1 MSGVTQLKLDV
12 TTLRKTEENTVP
24 VILNFNIPASVVEDN
39 VPQTF
44 DQVLNNIAEFLV
56 KHFHTRDVIFQ
67 VTASYY
73 LEHAETGDRRLW
85 TGSFY
90 PVGNHSSSLSGP
102 IFQAFQNS
110 PSFVRRVKEFSLP
123 QNIAAC
129 LRWGGEESNWRFE
142 SLASII
148 TSAQVGLHENH
159 VFLSAND
166 LLLNRRG
173 HQRRHV
179 TKLYPF

>member
-12 TTLRKTEENTVP
+12 TTLSTENNTVP
-24 VILNFNIPASVVEDN
+24 IILNFNIPASVVEEN

-44 DQVLNNIAEFLV
+44 DQVLNNIAEFIER
-56 KHFHTRDVIFQ
+56 HFDTGGVIFQ
-67 VTASYY
+67 VTAAYY
-73 LEHAETGDRRLW
+73 LVHVETEDRRLW

-90 PVGNHSSSLSGP
+90 PIGNHSSSLSGQ
-102 IFQAFQNS
+102 IFQAYNNS

-129 LRWGGEESNWRFE
+129 LRWGGEESNWTFD

-148 TSAQVGLHENH
+148 TSVQTTLAHDH
-159 VFLSAND
+159 VFLTAND
-166 LLLNRRG
+166 LLQTRG
-173 HQRRHV
+173 RHQRRHI
-179 TKLYPF
+179 TKIYPF